1 MSPAYKDYLGNHN
14 ITTMKRYL
22 TIFTTVIALLC
33 FYACGTGN
41 EKKEVK
47 EIVPLNI
54 TIFLDLSDR
63 LERSMLPSQMERDT
77 AIINML
83 VDRFVNHCV
92 EEKILPARD
101 HIKVMFYPAPENPNI
116 VQWANNLE
124 VDMGKMKK
132 DNSKKQALL
141 DIKEQFDTSL
151 SAIYKETLDA
161 KQWIGC
167 DVWDFFSN
175 GKVDVQCIREDYRN
189 IVVILSDGY
198 FFYAPNKVKAGEAY
212 SYVLPQ
218 TLAVP
223 GSSLICK
230 RKGLSDL
237 EVLVLEVNPYSP
249 AQRDRLFDVLTTW
262 FTDMEVGKLSI
273 VQTDLPSNVAPYIE
287 NFLK

>member
-1 MSPAYKDYLGNHN
+1 
-14 ITTMKRYL
+14 MKRYL
-22 TIFTTVIALLC
+22 TIFTAVVALLC
-33 FYACGTGN
+33 FYACKTDGGTTGDTGGGGN
-41 EKKEVK
+41 VVK
-47 EIVPLNI
+47 SPVPLNI

-63 LERSMLPSQMERDT
+63 LDRQMVPSQMERDT
-77 AIINML
+77 AIIHKL
-83 VDRFVNHCV
+83 IEHFKNHCV

-101 HIKVMFYPAPENPNI
+101 HIKVVFYPAPQNPNI

-124 VDMGKMKK
+124 VDMGKMPK
-132 DNSKKQALL
+132 NGSKKKALL
-141 DIKEQFDTSL
+141 DMKGQFDTSL

-175 GKVDVQCIREDYRN
+175 KKVDVQCIREDYRN
-189 IVVILSDGY
+189 IIVILSDG
-198 FFYAPNKVKAGEAY
+198 FFYYAPNKIKVGN
-212 SYVLPQ
+212 SFSFVLPQ

-262 FTDMEVGKLSI
+262 FTDMEVGKLNI
-273 VQTDLPSNVAPYIE
+273 VQTDLPSNVATYIE
-287 NFLK
+287 DFLK